1 MIVAADL
8 QAFRARKGHGLY
20 ADDAEREAIEAA
32 FQDRRAERHPFFLTG
47 EELNRVFRWKLRGQH
62 ERMAAQR
69 TRNTEAAYRLISQ
82 AVFQIVGPD
91 LEYES
96 VVRLGLLT
104 ALTGVG
110 VPIASAVL
118 ALAEPQEYC
127 IVDRRGWRAVFG
139 KERES
144 FAPIDYWAY
153 HEAVAQLG
161 IELGWTLQ
169 ETDMAIRQLDR
180 PWRSL
185 PLH

>member
-1 MIVAADL
+1 MVVAADL
-8 QAFRARKGHGLY
+8 QALRASNCDGVR
-20 ADDAEREAIEAA
+20 ADDVERHAIELA
-32 FQDRRAERHPFFLTG
+32 FQDRRAERHPFYLTG

-62 ERMAAQR
+62 ERTAAQR
-69 TRNTEAAYRLISQ
+69 ARNTEAVYRLVSQ
-82 AVFQIVGPD
+82 AVFQTVGPD

-104 ALTGVG
+104 ALMGVG

-118 ALAEPQEYC
+118 ALAEPQKYC

-144 FAPIDYWAY
+144 FTPIDYWSY
-153 HEAVAQLG
+153 HQAIAQLG

-169 ETDMAIRQLDR
+169 ETDLAIHRLGR
-180 PWRSL
+180 PWR
-185 PLH
+185 

>member
-8 QAFRARKGHGLY
+8 QGILHAIRARNGHGVR

-32 FQDRRAERHPFFLTG
+32 FRDRRAERHPFFLTG
-47 EELNRVFRWKLRGQH
+47 EEMNRVFRWKLRGQH
-62 ERMAAQR
+62 ERMAPQR
-69 TRNTEAAYRLISQ
+69 ARNTEATYRLISQ
-82 AVFQIVGPD
+82 AVFQVVGPD

-110 VPIASAVL
+110 VSIASAVL
-118 ALAEPQEYC
+118 ALAEPQKYC

-144 FAPIDYWAY
+144 FTPLDYWAY
-153 HEAVAQLG
+153 REAIAKLG
-161 IELGWTLQ
+161 VELGWTFQ
-169 ETDMAIRQLDR
+169 ETDRAIRRLDR
-180 PWRSL
+180 PWR
-185 PLH
+185 